1 MKSSS
6 ERDVGN
12 VDLNQLSED
21 RAGNTR
27 IIRRCIMGYEKR
39 GVGK

>member
-21 RAGNTR
+21 KWNTSLWN
-27 IIRRCIMGYEKR
+27 GAQR
-39 GVGK
+39 GVWA